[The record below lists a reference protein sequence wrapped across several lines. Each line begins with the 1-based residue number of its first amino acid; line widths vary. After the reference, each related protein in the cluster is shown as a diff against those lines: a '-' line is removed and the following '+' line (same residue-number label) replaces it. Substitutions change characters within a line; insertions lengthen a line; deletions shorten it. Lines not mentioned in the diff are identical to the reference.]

1 MDILFA
7 ILFIFWP
14 FVWVYLFFVK
24 GYARIKYP
32 GSGNGNYLYTQEHL
46 AKEKEKGWNWAVVSL
61 AAILLWVIAPPLIFG
76 F

>member
-1 MDILFA
+1 MNILLGIIF
-7 ILFIFWP
+7 FFWP
-14 FVWVYLFFVK
+14 FVWIYLLFVK

-32 GSGNGNYLYTQEHL
+32 GSGSGNYLYTQEHL
-46 AKEKEKGWNWAVVSL
+46 AKEEARGWKWVIFSL